1 MVNLQD
7 SMMGGPDINGPWYN
21 KRTGKIVL
29 IRDSFMDDDGMK
41 FMTADG
47 DMIDGEEFSRDYI
60 QCDSTVYDENGNS
73 TGVQEEVDYD
83 AMFTASYQN
92 LTIPTET
99 PVSKNLQDST
109 SIVSSIEN
117 KKFDMLN
124 TLFGK
129 LKHVPIIT
137 ASIKWQSVP
146 YEELNM
152 LKSYFDIENTDIA
165 DYVYEKFCTEPEI
178 KKAILDGVI
187 SLLNKKKN
195 NI

>member
-21 KRTGKIVL
+21 KRTGKIVI
-29 IRDSFMDDDGMK
+29 IRDSFMDDEGMK

-92 LTIPTET
+92 LTMPEET
-99 PVSKNLQDST
+99 PVTKNLQTSAST
-109 SIVSSIEN
+109 IPSVEN

-129 LKHVPIIT
+129 LKHVPIVT

-187 SLLNKKKN
+187 SLLSKKKN